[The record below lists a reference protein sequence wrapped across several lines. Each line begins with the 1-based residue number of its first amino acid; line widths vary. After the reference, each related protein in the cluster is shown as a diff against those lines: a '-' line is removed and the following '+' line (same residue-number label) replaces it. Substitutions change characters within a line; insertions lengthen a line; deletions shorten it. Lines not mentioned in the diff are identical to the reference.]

1 MPVLAAD
8 SGVMTTESTART
20 PTPKIEELAD
30 HLDLVPVVA
39 AWHWREWR
47 ADEPPAAEAKFLAVL
62 AARTRRDEVPF
73 TLIALLGDE
82 LVGSISACWDDL
94 DAEFADEGPWLSGLF
109 VVGAAR
115 DLGIGRRLLEA
126 AEARALDLGHDQLWA
141 HTGEAERFYVRC
153 GWEVVR
159 PKEPLVRD
167 AVVRRVLG

>member
-1 MPVLAAD
+1 MTGG
-8 SGVMTTESTART
+8 SGASTGGVR
-20 PTPKIEELAD
+20 IEDLAD

-73 TLIALLGDE
+73 TLVAFLSDQ
-82 LVGSISACWDDL
+82 LVGSISVCWDDT
-94 DAEFADEGPWLSGLF
+94 DAEFADEGPWLSGMF

-126 AEARALDLGHDQLWA
+126 AEARALTLSHAELWA

-153 GWEVVR
+153 DWEVVR

-167 AVVRRVLG
+167 AVVRRGLA

>member
-1 MPVLAAD
+1 MN
-8 SGVMTTESTART
+8 TESTART
-20 PTPKIEELAD
+20 VQIGDLAD
-30 HLDLVPVVA
+30 HLELVPVVA

-47 ADEPPAAEAKFLAVL
+47 ADEPDSAEAKFLAIL
-62 AARTRRDEVPF
+62 AARTHRGEVPF
-73 TLIALLGDE
+73 TLLAFLGDE
-82 LVGSISACWDDL
+82 PVGSLSVCWDDA

-115 DLGIGRRLLEA
+115 DLGTGRKLLEA
-126 AEARALDLGHDQLWA
+126 AEARAVTHGHAELWA

-167 AVVRRVLG
+167 AVVRRALA

>member
-1 MPVLAAD
+1 MTGT
-8 SGVMTTESTART
+8 SGART
-20 PTPKIEELAD
+20 DGVRVEDLAD

-47 ADEPPAAEAKFLAVL
+47 AEEPPAAEAKFLAIL
-62 AARTRRDEVPF
+62 AARTRRNEVPF
-73 TLIALLGDE
+73 TLLAFLGDE
-82 LVGSISACWDDL
+82 VVGSISVCWDDT
-94 DAEFADEGPWLSGLF
+94 DAEFADEGPWLSGMF

-115 DLGIGRRLLEA
+115 DLGIGRQLLEA
-126 AEARALDLGHDQLWA
+126 AEARAVALGHDELWA

>member
-1 MPVLAAD
+1 
-8 SGVMTTESTART
+8 MTTESTART
-20 PTPKIEELAD
+20 GVVRVEDLAD

-47 ADEPPAAEAKFLAVL
+47 ADEPPAAEAKFLAIL
-62 AARTRRDEVPF
+62 ATRTHRDVVPF
-73 TLIALLGDE
+73 TLVAFLGDQV
-82 LVGSISACWDDL
+82 VGSITVCWDDT
-94 DAEFADEGPWLSGLF
+94 DAEYADEGPWLSGMF

-126 AEARALDLGHDQLWA
+126 AEGRARALGHDELWA